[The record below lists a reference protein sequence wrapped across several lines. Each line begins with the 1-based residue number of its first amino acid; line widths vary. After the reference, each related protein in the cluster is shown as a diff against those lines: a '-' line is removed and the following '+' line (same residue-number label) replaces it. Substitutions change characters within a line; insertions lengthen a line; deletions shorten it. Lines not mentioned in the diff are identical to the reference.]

1 MQDRNEIPRT
11 QTWLDHGRLAPG
23 GQRLF
28 QRNGTADYYL
38 ADNSGSTPDNTDDG
52 PLRIDKEQIEDPT
65 RNRGRLF
72 ADAKALWFT
81 VPVIEEQ
88 TGRACR
94 VGVSLAEAMALF
106 ARFGWQP
113 CITTATG
120 ALYAIT
126 EIRPEGAPLLPGP
139 AAHHADAP
147 QESP

>member
-1 MQDRNEIPRT
+1 MQDRNEIPPA
-11 QTWLDHGRLAPG
+11 QVWLNHGRLAPG

-28 QRNGTADYYL
+28 QRNDGAADYYL

-52 PLRIDKEQIEDPT
+52 PLCIDKAQIEDPT

-72 ADAKALWFT
+72 ADARALWFT

-113 CITTATG
+113 CITPPTG

-126 EIRPEGAPLLPGP
+126 EIRPEGSPLLPGP
-139 AAHHADAP
+139 AAHPAATP
-147 QESP
+147 